1 MAGTVNHY
9 GILLMNRDSFSPLDT
24 DVWTAGFYQF
34 PASNEWKMSLPFTIK
49 ETRIDRDWSEVS
61 IP

>member
-1 MAGTVNHY
+1 
-9 GILLMNRDSFSPLDT
+9 MNRDSFSPLDT